1 VTLAADANS
10 LSSVSTDSELPPELQ
25 ASVRR
30 HQQHLAA
37 LVASLRAAGVDE
49 GTIKASVRQL
59 VDSYGVELTAAV
71 QAFVRGNSN
80 A

>member
-1 VTLAADANS
+1 MSDV
-10 LSSVSTDSELPPELQ
+10 LSNLPPLVPNEAELPPELQ

-30 HQQHLAA
+30 HHQNLAA

-49 GTIKASVRQL
+49 AVVEASVRQL
-59 VDSYGVELTAAV
+59 VDSYSVELTAAV
-71 QAFVRGNSN
+71 RALVRREPD